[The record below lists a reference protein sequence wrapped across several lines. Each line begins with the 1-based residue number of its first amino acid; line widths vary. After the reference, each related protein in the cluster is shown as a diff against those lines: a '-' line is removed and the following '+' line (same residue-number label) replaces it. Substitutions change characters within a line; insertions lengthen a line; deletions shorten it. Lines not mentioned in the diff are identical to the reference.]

1 MSNLLVLNQ
10 HREFKQIPMVD
21 LKLLQINFK
30 GWHCPID
37 SWVYM
42 LNPDGSVM
50 SGVCGN
56 VYHTEWDNPWWT
68 LSELKK
74 NTNNTCI
81 LRRGNCFCDSDI
93 NMPKATNNETFDYF
107 LDKRFNV
114 LKEFYCN
121 DAVIPNIE
129 DGDEIIALSSMH
141 EYLWPQVHFFIGK
154 RCNFDCS
161 YCPSGI
167 HDADSPHL
175 SIGEFEHALSL
186 IHLQHEKKKLII
198 TGGELTLNP
207 DILKM
212 VKYAQT
218 IDYTV
223 IISSNGT
230 ASKKRYKE
238 LLENNVLLH
247 LSFHPEFSNDKV
259 IKKIASLEEYKEQ
272 LSLKVMT
279 LYDHKFAE
287 NVRSII
293 PNQQIHYHPIYG
305 KDLKHE
311 FY

>member
-10 HREFKQIPMVD
+10 QKEFKQIPMVD

-37 SWVYM
+37 TYVYM
-42 LNPDGSVM
+42 INPDGSIM

-93 NMPKATNNETFDYF
+93 NMPKAINEETFNWF
-107 LDKRFNV
+107 LDKRDNV
-114 LKEFYCN
+114 LKDFYCN
-121 DAVIPNIE
+121 DSVIPHIE
-129 DGDEIIALSSMH
+129 NNEKIIALSSMH

-161 YCPSGI
+161 YCPPGI
-167 HDADSPHL
+167 HDKDSPHL

-186 IHLQHEKKKLII
+186 IHLKQENKKLII
-198 TGGELTLNP
+198 TGGEPTLNP

-212 VKYAQT
+212 VKYAKS
-218 IDYTV
+218 INYKVV
-223 IISSNGT
+223 ISTNGT
-230 ASKKRYKE
+230 APKKRYKE
-238 LLENNVLLH
+238 LLEEDVNLH
-247 LSFHPEFSNDKV
+247 ISFHPEFSNNKL
-259 IKKIASLEEYKEQ
+259 IEKIASLEKYKDE

-279 LYDHKFAE
+279 LYDEPFAE

-293 PNQQIHYHPIYG
+293 PNQVLSYHPIYG
-305 KDLKHE
+305 KDLEHE
-311 FY
+311 YY